1 MEIEK
6 VRGKKDYFEYNY
18 LIYEIPH
25 FIELENDKKYSD
37 MENPH
42 LDNPDMEEPTQINT
56 NIINTKNQTDELKS
70 RISDYK
76 KIML

>member
-1 MEIEK
+1 
-6 VRGKKDYFEYNY
+6 
-18 LIYEIPH
+18 
-25 FIELENDKKYSD
+25 

-76 KIML
+76 KIRL